1 MRMFKEFT
9 HSPFINGAVK
19 VALTGLL
26 FSFASQ
32 VGRENAEWVMAMA
45 VQQNWST
52 LNTRG
57 NNSLT
62 RSGAYINEIFTVNLT
77 PGIQIN
83 CSPVKGNDGYN
94 LMAQTNPELLAGSK
108 YNEGMFAT
116 NIPGIY
122 YSVKVKTSDTG
133 IGGLLAR
140 ILPAGIRQQHGAKY
154 TAGR

>member
-1 MRMFKEFT
+1 MKF
-9 HSPFINGAVK
+9 
-19 VALTGLL
+19 
-26 FSFASQ
+26 
-32 VGRENAEWVMAMA
+32 
-45 VQQNWST
+45 
-52 LNTRG
+52 
-57 NNSLT
+57 
-62 RSGAYINEIFTVNLT
+62 FTVNLT

-133 IGGLLAR
+133 IGRPFWHEYYRLVYDSSM
-140 ILPAGIRQQHGAKY
+140 GAKY